1 MALKYIDD
9 VTLKYFWGRLKTY
22 FVKAVDGKG
31 LSTNDLTNELK
42 SNYDDAVTKANALTT
57 AGAEAN
63 KINTIKVNGV
73 ERKPD
78 SSKTVDI
85 PVPTKVSALDNDMEY
100 QTPTSVSLRI
110 ATALEQASDQASE
123 LFVHQ
128 EDGKGLSTNDL
139 TNDLKTAYDNA
150 VATVNGIV
158 ASGGFDPLS
167 VYPVGSIYLSVN
179 STNPS
184 ELFGGTWQSIGSGRV
199 LQGADDTHAAGS
211 TIEAGLPNIEKE
223 IPLYYGDISPTADF
237 APGFCVAMDSMTRI
251 PFDFPIDA
259 SKSSPVYGRS
269 DTVQP
274 PAFVVNIWVRTA

>member
-22 FVKAVDGKG
+22 FVKAV
-31 LSTNDLTNELK
+31 
-42 SNYDDAVTKANALTT
+42 
-57 AGAEAN
+57 
-63 KINTIKVNGV
+63 
-73 ERKPD
+73 
-78 SSKTVDI
+78 
-85 PVPTKVSALDNDMEY
+85 
-100 QTPTSVSLRI
+100 
-110 ATALEQASDQASE
+110 
-123 LFVHQ
+123 
-128 EDGKGLSTNDL
+128 DGKGLSTNDL

-199 LQGADDTHAAGS
+199 LQGADDTHAAGE
-211 TIEAGLPNIEKE
+211 TIEAGIPNIAAK
-223 IPLYYGDISPTADF
+223 IPLYFGNPSPTAEII
-237 APGFCVAMDSMTRI
+237 PGVRI
-251 PFDFPIDA
+251 AQETMIEVPGGISLDA
-259 SKSSPVYGRS
+259 SAFNPVYGRS

>member
-1 MALKYIDD
+1 MALKYLDD

-42 SNYDDAVTKANALTT
+42 
-57 AGAEAN
+57 
-63 KINTIKVNGV
+63 
-73 ERKPD
+73 
-78 SSKTVDI
+78 
-85 PVPTKVSALDNDMEY
+85 
-100 QTPTSVSLRI
+100 
-110 ATALEQASDQASE
+110 
-123 LFVHQ
+123 
-128 EDGKGLSTNDL
+128 
-139 TNDLKTAYDNA
+139 TAYDNA
-150 VATVNGIV
+150 VTTVNGIV

-199 LQGADDTHAAGS
+199 LQGADDTHAAGE
-211 TIEAGLPNIEKE
+211 TIEAGIPNIKGEL
-223 IPLYYGDISPTADF
+223 PLYYGGNFSDKIEDIEF
-237 APGFCVAMDSMTRI
+237 GFCMANKTMTAL
-251 PFDFPIDA
+251 PDGFSIDG
-259 SKSSPVYGRS
+259 SVFSPVYGRS

>member
-1 MALKYIDD
+1 MALKYLDD

-73 ERKPD
+73 ARKPD

-85 PVPTKVSALDNDMEY
+85 PVPTKVSALDNDSGY
-100 QTPTSVSLRI
+100 QTESQVSWTIMSVLDN
-110 ATALEQASDQASE
+110 ALNSASE
-123 LFVHQ
+123 QFVKK

-139 TNDLKTAYDNA
+139 TNELKTAYDNA
-150 VATVNGIV
+150 VATVNEIV

-199 LQGADDTHAAGS
+199 LQGADDTHVAGS
-211 TIEAGLPNIEKE
+211 TIEAGLPNIKDG
-223 IPLYYGDISPTADF
+223 IPLYYGDISPTAGWAD
-237 APGFCVAMDSMTRI
+237 GLRIAMNSMTRA
-251 PFDFPIDA
+251 PFDLPLDA
-259 SKSSPVYGRS
+259 SKYSPVYGRS

>member
-22 FVKAVDGKG
+22 FVKAV
-31 LSTNDLTNELK
+31 
-42 SNYDDAVTKANALTT
+42 
-57 AGAEAN
+57 
-63 KINTIKVNGV
+63 
-73 ERKPD
+73 
-78 SSKTVDI
+78 
-85 PVPTKVSALDNDMEY
+85 
-100 QTPTSVSLRI
+100 
-110 ATALEQASDQASE
+110 
-123 LFVHQ
+123 
-128 EDGKGLSTNDL
+128 DGKGLSTNDL

-167 VYPVGSIYLSVN
+167 VYTVGSIYLSVN

-199 LQGADDTHAAGS
+199 LQGADSTHAAGS
-211 TIEAGLPNIEKE
+211 TIEAGIPNIKGEF
-223 IPLYYGDISPTADF
+223 PLYYGNPSPTAEP
-237 APGFCVAMDSMTRI
+237 APGLCMANEAMMEVSGG
-251 PFDFPIDA
+251 FPIDA
-259 SKSSPVYGRS
+259 SNFSPVYGRS